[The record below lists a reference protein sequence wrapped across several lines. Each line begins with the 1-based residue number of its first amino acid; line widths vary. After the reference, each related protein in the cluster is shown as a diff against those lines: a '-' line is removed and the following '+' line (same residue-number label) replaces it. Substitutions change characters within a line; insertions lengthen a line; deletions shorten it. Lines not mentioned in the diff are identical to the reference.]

1 MRRRKMSM
9 LKDELETLRLKQN
22 NEYLK
27 LLEVAKLTEDLA
39 QAIDR
44 RDEVVVRMLLTE
56 RETLLLQLQE
66 MDLSVREGLLSQPE
80 ADAIRLSA
88 LLNGA
93 EAQAPEEEALSAQ
106 VIKKQQLLEKINL
119 MDKRIST
126 RLGGKR
132 SYYNS
137 LR

>member
-1 MRRRKMSM
+1 M

>member
-1 MRRRKMSM
+1 M

-132 SYYNS
+132 SFYNS
-137 LR
+137 LP

>member
-1 MRRRKMSM
+1 M

-39 QAIDR
+39 QAIDS

-66 MDLSVREGLLSQPE
+66 MDLSVREGLLNQPE

-93 EAQAPEEEALSAQ
+93 EAQTPEEEALSAQ
-106 VIKKQQLLEKINL
+106 VVKKQQLLEKINL

-132 SYYNS
+132 SFYNS

>member
-1 MRRRKMSM
+1 M

-22 NEYLK
+22 KEHIK
-27 LLEVAKLTEDLA
+27 LLEVVKLTEDLA

-44 RDEVVVRMLLTE
+44 RDEVSVRMLLSE
-56 RETLLLQLQE
+56 REEILLALQE
-66 MDLSVREGLLSQPE
+66 IDSGIREGLLEQPE
-80 ADAIRLSA
+80 EDAIRLCA

-93 EAQAPEEEALSAQ
+93 EPQGPEEEALSLQ
-106 VIKKQQLLEKINL
+106 LGKNRQLLEKISA

-132 SYYNS
+132 SFYNS
-137 LR
+137 LH

>member
-1 MRRRKMSM
+1 M

-93 EAQAPEEEALSAQ
+93 EAQAPEEEALCAQ